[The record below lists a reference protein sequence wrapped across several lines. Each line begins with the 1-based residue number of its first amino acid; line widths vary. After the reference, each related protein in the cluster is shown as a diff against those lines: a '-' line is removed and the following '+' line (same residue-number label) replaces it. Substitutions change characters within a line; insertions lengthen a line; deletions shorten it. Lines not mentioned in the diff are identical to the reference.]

1 LQPIEDSQ
9 ENDMNTRHIA
19 IAAALLATGGTAAAQ
34 TATEARC
41 IILSNAFAKQAK
53 DANAQKL
60 AEASLYFY
68 LGRIAG
74 QPTTAQM
81 KAVMDQQAKTIT
93 QANAGTL
100 MQDCA
105 LPVQSKVALLES
117 LNDQSPPPATPPK
130 T

>member
-1 LQPIEDSQ
+1 
-9 ENDMNTRHIA
+9 MNIRHVA
-19 IAAALLATGGTAAAQ
+19 IAAALLATGGAATAQ

-53 DANAQKL
+53 DADAQKL

-93 QANAGTL
+93 QANAGPL
-100 MQDCA
+100 MRDCA

-117 LNDQSPPPATPPK
+117 LNGPPEQAATPPK
-130 T
+130 K

>member
-1 LQPIEDSQ
+1 MKATQL
-9 ENDMNTRHIA
+9 A
-19 IAAALLATGGTAAAQ
+19 LAASLLASGTAAAAQ

-53 DANAQKL
+53 DADAQKL

-93 QANAGTL
+93 RANAGPL
-100 MQDCA
+100 MRDCA

-117 LNDQSPPPATPPK
+117 LNGPPEQAATPPK
-130 T
+130 K

>member
-1 LQPIEDSQ
+1 
-9 ENDMNTRHIA
+9 MHTRHIA
-19 IAAALLATGGTAAAQ
+19 FAAALLAISGSAAAQ
-34 TATEARC
+34 TAADARC
-41 IILSNAFAKQAK
+41 IILGNAFAKGAK

-60 AEASLYFY
+60 AEATIYFY

-93 QANAGTL
+93 EANAGTL
-100 MQDCA
+100 MQECA

-117 LNDQSPPPATPPK
+117 LNQQAQPPATPPK
-130 T
+130 K

>member
-1 LQPIEDSQ
+1 
-9 ENDMNTRHIA
+9 MNTRHVA

-41 IILSNAFAKQAK
+41 IILSNAFAKEAK

-74 QPTTAQM
+74 QPTAAQM

-100 MQDCA
+100 MQECI
-105 LPVQSKVALLES
+105 LPVESKVALLEALS
-117 LNDQSPPPATPPK
+117 TPLQPPATPPK
-130 T
+130 K